1 MSKNQY
7 TLLVFSIIGIL
18 LLIPGYGVHFFEQ
31 IWNFPG
37 NLFSDDFKESFPLAT
52 IPLMVISLLGTGMY
66 MTFKLGFPQ
75 LTRII
80 HGIKVT
86 RGDYDSTEDEGDLN
100 HFKALS
106 TALAATVGIG
116 NIAGVAI
123 AIQIGGPGALF
134 WMWISAIVG
143 MATKFF
149 TCSLGIMYRGYDS
162 DNVLQGGPMYVI
174 EQGMGKKFKFL
185 SYWFSI
191 AGLVGCLS
199 LLQANQLTQIMSDYV
214 AKSFEIEKS
223 FNLNLTIGIV
233 IALIVSL
240 VIFGGLSR
248 IAEVASKIVPFMVII
263 YLLSGLFIVLSNA
276 TLIPSIFSNI
286 FSSAFNGS
294 SVAGGFAGTAIVIS
308 QGFRRAA
315 FSNEAGMG
323 TEVMAIGASK
333 NNQPIKSG
341 LVAMIGPLI
350 DTIIVCTITGL
361 VILLSSEWIE
371 GSYSGVSLTQ
381 KSFSNYL
388 GLAGDYIL
396 IFSVATFT
404 LSTMFGYSYYGCK
417 CASYLFGTNSKF
429 YYRIFYI
436 LTLVIGS
443 VLSLDLAV
451 NIVDAMF
458 ALMAFPTMISAL
470 YLAPNIKKEANRY
483 FASIKDN

>member
-1 MSKNQY
+1 MEIINNFFAELSNF
-7 TLLVFSIIGIL
+7 LWGNFGVANLVIGGGVFFLIYSRLTPFRYFKHAFEIL
-18 LLIPGYGVHFFEQ
+18 LGKH
-31 IWNFPG
+31 
-37 NLFSDDFKESFPLAT
+37 DDP
-52 IPLMVISLLGTGMY
+52 
-66 MTFKLGFPQ
+66 
-75 LTRII
+75 
-80 HGIKVT
+80 
-86 RGDYDSTEDEGDLN
+86 DDEGQIS
-100 HFKALS
+100 HFQALS
-106 TALAATVGIG
+106 TALSSTVGIG
-116 NIAGVAI
+116 NIAGVAV
-123 AIQIGGPGALF
+123 AISLGGPGALF

-214 AKSFEIEKS
+214 VKSFNVEQS
-223 FNLNLTIGIV
+223 FNLNLMIGII
-233 IALIVSL
+233 IAILVSS

-248 IAEVASKIVPFMVII
+248 IAEVASKIVPFMVIV

-276 TLIPSIFSNI
+276 SSIPAIFSNI
-286 FSSAFNGS
+286 FTSAFNGS

-371 GSYSGVSLTQ
+371 GTYSGVSLTQ

-417 CASYLFGTNSKF
+417 CASYLFGANSKF
-429 YYRIFYI
+429 YYRIFYV
-436 LTLVIGS
+436 LTLVLGS

-483 FASIKDN
+483 FASRKNN

>member
-1 MSKNQY
+1 MDIINNFFAELSNFLWGNFGVANLVIGGGVFFLIYSKLTPFRY
-7 TLLVFSIIGIL
+7 FKHAFEIL
-18 LLIPGYGVHFFEQ
+18 LGKH
-31 IWNFPG
+31 
-37 NLFSDDFKESFPLAT
+37 DDP
-52 IPLMVISLLGTGMY
+52 
-66 MTFKLGFPQ
+66 
-75 LTRII
+75 
-80 HGIKVT
+80 
-86 RGDYDSTEDEGDLN
+86 DDEGQIS
-100 HFKALS
+100 HFQALS
-106 TALAATVGIG
+106 TALSSTVGIG
-116 NIAGVAI
+116 NIAGVAV
-123 AIQIGGPGALF
+123 AISLGGPGALF

-174 EQGMGKKFKFL
+174 EQGMGKNFKFL

-214 AKSFEIEKS
+214 VKSFDIEQS
-223 FNLNLTIGIV
+223 FNLNLIIGII
-233 IALIVSL
+233 IAMLVSS

-248 IAEVASKIVPFMVII
+248 IAEVASKIVPFMVMV

-276 TLIPSIFSNI
+276 SSIPAIFSNI
-286 FSSAFNGS
+286 FTSAFNGS

-371 GSYSGVSLTQ
+371 GTYSGVSLTQ

-417 CASYLFGTNSKF
+417 CASYLFGANSKF
-429 YYRIFYI
+429 YYRIFYV
-436 LTLVIGS
+436 LTLVLGS

-470 YLAPNIKKEANRY
+470 YLAPNIKKEANKY
-483 FASIKDN
+483 FASIENN

>member
-1 MSKNQY
+1 MDIINNFFAELSNF
-7 TLLVFSIIGIL
+7 LWGNFGVANLVIGGGVFFLVYSRLTPFRYFKHAFEIL
-18 LLIPGYGVHFFEQ
+18 LGKHDNP
-31 IWNFPG
+31 
-37 NLFSDDFKESFPLAT
+37 D
-52 IPLMVISLLGTGMY
+52 
-66 MTFKLGFPQ
+66 
-75 LTRII
+75 
-80 HGIKVT
+80 
-86 RGDYDSTEDEGDLN
+86 DEGQIS
-100 HFKALS
+100 HFQALS
-106 TALAATVGIG
+106 TALSSTVGIG
-116 NIAGVAI
+116 NIAGVAV
-123 AIQIGGPGALF
+123 AISLGGPGALF

-214 AKSFEIEKS
+214 VKSLNIEQS
-223 FNLNLTIGIV
+223 FNLNLIIGII
-233 IALIVSL
+233 IALIVSS

-248 IAEVASKIVPFMVII
+248 IAEVASKIVPLMVIV

-276 TLIPSIFSNI
+276 SLIPAIFSNI
-286 FSSAFNGS
+286 FTSAFNGS

-371 GSYSGVSLTQ
+371 GTYSGVSLTQ

-417 CASYLFGTNSKF
+417 CASYLFGANSKF
-429 YYRIFYI
+429 YYRIFYV
-436 LTLVIGS
+436 LTLVLGS

-470 YLAPNIKKEANRY
+470 YLAPNINKEANRY

>member
-1 MSKNQY
+1 MDIINNFFAELSNF
-7 TLLVFSIIGIL
+7 LWGNFGVANLVIGGGVFFLIYSRLTPFRYFKHAFEIL
-18 LLIPGYGVHFFEQ
+18 LGKHDDPDDKGQISHFQ
-31 IWNFPG
+31 
-37 NLFSDDFKESFPLAT
+37 
-52 IPLMVISLLGTGMY
+52 
-66 MTFKLGFPQ
+66 
-75 LTRII
+75 
-80 HGIKVT
+80 
-86 RGDYDSTEDEGDLN
+86 
-100 HFKALS
+100 ALS
-106 TALAATVGIG
+106 TALSSTVGIG
-116 NIAGVAI
+116 NIAGVAV
-123 AIQIGGPGALF
+123 AISLGGPGALF

-162 DNVLQGGPMYVI
+162 NNVLQGGPMYVI

-214 AKSFEIEKS
+214 VKSLNIEQS
-223 FNLNLTIGIV
+223 FNLNLIIGII
-233 IALIVSL
+233 IALIVSS

-248 IAEVASKIVPFMVII
+248 IAEVASKIVPLMVIV

-276 TLIPSIFSNI
+276 SLIPAIFSNI
-286 FSSAFNGS
+286 FTSAFNGS

-371 GSYSGVSLTQ
+371 GTYSGVSLTQ

-417 CASYLFGTNSKF
+417 CASYLFGANSKF
-429 YYRIFYI
+429 YYRIFYV
-436 LTLVIGS
+436 LTLVLGS

-483 FASIKDN
+483 FASIKEN

>member
-1 MSKNQY
+1 MEIINNFFAELSNF
-7 TLLVFSIIGIL
+7 LWGNFGVANLVIGGGVFFLIYSRLTPFRYFKHAFEIL
-18 LLIPGYGVHFFEQ
+18 LGKH
-31 IWNFPG
+31 
-37 NLFSDDFKESFPLAT
+37 DDP
-52 IPLMVISLLGTGMY
+52 
-66 MTFKLGFPQ
+66 
-75 LTRII
+75 
-80 HGIKVT
+80 
-86 RGDYDSTEDEGDLN
+86 DDEGQIS
-100 HFKALS
+100 HFQALS
-106 TALAATVGIG
+106 TALSSTVGIG
-116 NIAGVAI
+116 NIAGVAV
-123 AIQIGGPGALF
+123 AISLGGPGALF

-174 EQGMGKKFKFL
+174 EQGMGKNFKFL

-214 AKSFEIEKS
+214 VKSFDIEQS
-223 FNLNLTIGIV
+223 FNLNLIIGII
-233 IALIVSL
+233 IAILVSS

-248 IAEVASKIVPFMVII
+248 IAEVASKIVPFMVMV
-263 YLLSGLFIVLSNA
+263 YLFSGLFIVLSNA
-276 TLIPSIFSNI
+276 SSIPAIFSNI
-286 FSSAFNGS
+286 FTSAFNGS

-361 VILLSSEWIE
+361 VILLSSEWID
-371 GSYSGVSLTQ
+371 GTYSGVSLTQ

-417 CASYLFGTNSKF
+417 CASYLFGANSKF
-429 YYRIFYI
+429 YYRIFYV
-436 LTLVIGS
+436 LTLVLGS

-470 YLAPNIKKEANRY
+470 YLAPNIKKEANSY

>member
-1 MSKNQY
+1 MDIINNFFAELSNF
-7 TLLVFSIIGIL
+7 LWGNFGVANLVIGGGVFFLIYSRLTPFRYFKHAFEIL
-18 LLIPGYGVHFFEQ
+18 IGKH
-31 IWNFPG
+31 
-37 NLFSDDFKESFPLAT
+37 DDP
-52 IPLMVISLLGTGMY
+52 
-66 MTFKLGFPQ
+66 
-75 LTRII
+75 
-80 HGIKVT
+80 
-86 RGDYDSTEDEGDLN
+86 DDEGQIS
-100 HFKALS
+100 HFQALS
-106 TALAATVGIG
+106 TALSSTVGIG
-116 NIAGVAI
+116 NIAGVAV
-123 AIQIGGPGALF
+123 AISLGGPGALF

-214 AKSFEIEKS
+214 VKSFDIEQS
-223 FNLNLTIGIV
+223 FNLNLIIGII
-233 IALIVSL
+233 IAILVSS

-248 IAEVASKIVPFMVII
+248 IAEVASKIVPFMVMV

-276 TLIPSIFSNI
+276 SSIPAIFSNI

-371 GSYSGVSLTQ
+371 GTYSGVSLTQ

-417 CASYLFGTNSKF
+417 CASYLFGANSKF
-429 YYRIFYI
+429 YYRIFYV
-436 LTLVIGS
+436 LTLVLGS

-483 FASIKDN
+483 FASIKKN

>member
-1 MSKNQY
+1 
-7 TLLVFSIIGIL
+7 
-18 LLIPGYGVHFFEQ
+18 
-31 IWNFPG
+31 
-37 NLFSDDFKESFPLAT
+37 
-52 IPLMVISLLGTGMY
+52 
-66 MTFKLGFPQ
+66 
-75 LTRII
+75 
-80 HGIKVT
+80 
-86 RGDYDSTEDEGDLN
+86 
-100 HFKALS
+100 
-106 TALAATVGIG
+106 
-116 NIAGVAI
+116 
-123 AIQIGGPGALF
+123 
-134 WMWISAIVG
+134 
-143 MATKFF
+143 
-149 TCSLGIMYRGYDS
+149 
-162 DNVLQGGPMYVI
+162 
-174 EQGMGKKFKFL
+174 
-185 SYWFSI
+185 
-191 AGLVGCLS
+191 
-199 LLQANQLTQIMSDYV
+199 MSDYV
-214 AKSFEIEKS
+214 VKSFDIEQS
-223 FNLNLTIGIV
+223 FNLNLIIGII
-233 IALIVSL
+233 IAILVSS

-248 IAEVASKIVPFMVII
+248 IAEVASKIVPFMVIV

-276 TLIPSIFSNI
+276 SSIPAIFSNI

-371 GSYSGVSLTQ
+371 GTYSGVSLTQ

-388 GLAGDYIL
+388 GLVGDYVL

-429 YYRIFYI
+429 YYRIFYV
-436 LTLVIGS
+436 LTLVLGS

>member
-1 MSKNQY
+1 MEIINNFFAELSNFLWGNFGVANLVIGGGVFFLIYSKLTPFRY
-7 TLLVFSIIGIL
+7 FKHAFEIL
-18 LLIPGYGVHFFEQ
+18 LGKH
-31 IWNFPG
+31 
-37 NLFSDDFKESFPLAT
+37 DDP
-52 IPLMVISLLGTGMY
+52 
-66 MTFKLGFPQ
+66 
-75 LTRII
+75 
-80 HGIKVT
+80 
-86 RGDYDSTEDEGDLN
+86 DDEGQIS
-100 HFKALS
+100 HFQALS
-106 TALAATVGIG
+106 TALSSTVGIG
-116 NIAGVAI
+116 NIAGVAV
-123 AIQIGGPGALF
+123 AISLGGPGALF

-214 AKSFEIEKS
+214 AKSFEIEQS

>member
-1 MSKNQY
+1 MEIINNFFAELSNF
-7 TLLVFSIIGIL
+7 LWGNFGVANLVIGGGVFFLVYSRLTPFRYFKHAFEIL
-18 LLIPGYGVHFFEQ
+18 LGKH
-31 IWNFPG
+31 
-37 NLFSDDFKESFPLAT
+37 DDP
-52 IPLMVISLLGTGMY
+52 
-66 MTFKLGFPQ
+66 
-75 LTRII
+75 
-80 HGIKVT
+80 
-86 RGDYDSTEDEGDLN
+86 DDEGQIS
-100 HFKALS
+100 HFQALS
-106 TALAATVGIG
+106 TALSSTVGIG
-116 NIAGVAI
+116 NIAGVAV
-123 AIQIGGPGALF
+123 AISLGGPGALF

-214 AKSFEIEKS
+214 VKSFEIEQT
-223 FNLNLTIGIV
+223 FNLDLTIGIV

-248 IAEVASKIVPFMVII
+248 IAEVASKIVPFMVMV

-276 TLIPSIFSNI
+276 SSIPAIFSNI

-371 GSYSGVSLTQ
+371 GTFSGVSLTQ

-429 YYRIFYI
+429 YYRIFYV
-436 LTLVIGS
+436 LTLVLGS

-470 YLAPNIKKEANRY
+470 YLAPNIKREANRY

>member
-1 MSKNQY
+1 MTPFRYFKHA
-7 TLLVFSIIGIL
+7 FEIL
-18 LLIPGYGVHFFEQ
+18 LGKH
-31 IWNFPG
+31 
-37 NLFSDDFKESFPLAT
+37 DDPN
-52 IPLMVISLLGTGMY
+52 
-66 MTFKLGFPQ
+66 
-75 LTRII
+75 
-80 HGIKVT
+80 
-86 RGDYDSTEDEGDLN
+86 DEGQIS
-100 HFKALS
+100 HFQALS
-106 TALAATVGIG
+106 TALSSTVGIG
-116 NIAGVAI
+116 NIAGVAV
-123 AIQIGGPGALF
+123 AISLGGPGALF

-162 DNVLQGGPMYVI
+162 ENVLQGGPMYVI
-174 EQGMGKKFKFL
+174 ENGMGKKFKFL

-199 LLQANQLTQIMSDYV
+199 LLQANQLTQIMSDYMV
-214 AKSFEIEKS
+214 KSFGIEQS
-223 FNLNLTIGIV
+223 FNLNLIIGII
-233 IALIVSL
+233 IAILVSS

-248 IAEVASKIVPFMVII
+248 IAEVASKIVPFMVIV
-263 YLLSGLFIVLSNA
+263 YLLSGLFIVFSNASLIPAILSNI
-276 TLIPSIFSNI
+276 L
-286 FSSAFNGS
+286 SSAFNGS

-371 GSYSGVSLTQ
+371 GTYSGVSLTQ

-388 GLAGDYIL
+388 GLFGDYIL

-417 CASYLFGTNSKF
+417 CASYLFGANSKF
-429 YYRIFYI
+429 YYRIFYV
-436 LTLVIGS
+436 LTLVLGS

-470 YLAPNIKKEANRY
+470 YLAPNIKKEANKY

>member
-1 MSKNQY
+1 MDIINNFFAELSNF
-7 TLLVFSIIGIL
+7 LWGNFGVANLVIGGGVFFLIYSRLTPFRYFKHAFEIL
-18 LLIPGYGVHFFEQ
+18 LGKH
-31 IWNFPG
+31 
-37 NLFSDDFKESFPLAT
+37 DDP
-52 IPLMVISLLGTGMY
+52 
-66 MTFKLGFPQ
+66 
-75 LTRII
+75 
-80 HGIKVT
+80 
-86 RGDYDSTEDEGDLN
+86 DDEGQIS
-100 HFKALS
+100 HFQALS
-106 TALAATVGIG
+106 TALSSTVGIG
-116 NIAGVAI
+116 NIAGVAV
-123 AIQIGGPGALF
+123 AISLGGPGALF

-214 AKSFEIEKS
+214 VKSFDIEQS
-223 FNLNLTIGIV
+223 FNLNLIIGII
-233 IALIVSL
+233 IAILVSS

-248 IAEVASKIVPFMVII
+248 IAEVASKIVPFMVMV

-276 TLIPSIFSNI
+276 SLIPAIFSNI
-286 FSSAFNGS
+286 FTSAFNGS
-294 SVAGGFAGTAIVIS
+294 SIAGGFAGTAIVIS

-371 GSYSGVSLTQ
+371 GTYSGVSLTQ

-417 CASYLFGTNSKF
+417 CASYLFGANSKF
-429 YYRIFYI
+429 YYRIFYV
-436 LTLVIGS
+436 LTLVLGS

-470 YLAPNIKKEANRY
+470 YLAPNIKKEANKY
-483 FASIKDN
+483 FASIKEN

>member
-1 MSKNQY
+1 
-7 TLLVFSIIGIL
+7 
-18 LLIPGYGVHFFEQ
+18 
-31 IWNFPG
+31 
-37 NLFSDDFKESFPLAT
+37 
-52 IPLMVISLLGTGMY
+52 
-66 MTFKLGFPQ
+66 
-75 LTRII
+75 
-80 HGIKVT
+80 
-86 RGDYDSTEDEGDLN
+86 
-100 HFKALS
+100 
-106 TALAATVGIG
+106 
-116 NIAGVAI
+116 
-123 AIQIGGPGALF
+123 
-134 WMWISAIVG
+134 
-143 MATKFF
+143 
-149 TCSLGIMYRGYDS
+149 
-162 DNVLQGGPMYVI
+162 MYVI

-214 AKSFEIEKS
+214 VKSFEIEQT

-371 GSYSGVSLTQ
+371 GTYSGVSLTQ

-429 YYRIFYI
+429 YYRIFYV
-436 LTLVIGS
+436 LTLVLGS

>member
-1 MSKNQY
+1 MDIINNFFAELSNF
-7 TLLVFSIIGIL
+7 LWGNFGVANLVIGGGVFFLIYSRLTPFRYFKHAFEIL
-18 LLIPGYGVHFFEQ
+18 LGKH
-31 IWNFPG
+31 
-37 NLFSDDFKESFPLAT
+37 DDP
-52 IPLMVISLLGTGMY
+52 
-66 MTFKLGFPQ
+66 
-75 LTRII
+75 
-80 HGIKVT
+80 
-86 RGDYDSTEDEGDLN
+86 DDEGQIS
-100 HFKALS
+100 HFQALS
-106 TALAATVGIG
+106 TALSSTVGIG
-116 NIAGVAI
+116 NIAGVAV
-123 AIQIGGPGALF
+123 AISLGGPGALF

-214 AKSFEIEKS
+214 VKSFDIEQS
-223 FNLNLTIGIV
+223 FNLNLIIGII
-233 IALIVSL
+233 IAILVSS

-248 IAEVASKIVPFMVII
+248 IAEVASKIVPFMVMV

-276 TLIPSIFSNI
+276 SSIPAIFSNI

-371 GSYSGVSLTQ
+371 GTYSGVSLTQ

-417 CASYLFGTNSKF
+417 CASYLFGANSKF
-429 YYRIFYI
+429 YYRIFYV
-436 LTLVIGS
+436 LTLVLGS

-451 NIVDAMF
+451 NIVDTMF

-483 FASIKDN
+483 FASMEED

>member
-1 MSKNQY
+1 MDIINNFFAELSNF
-7 TLLVFSIIGIL
+7 LWGNFGVANLVIGGGVFFLIYSRLTPFRYFKHAFEIL
-18 LLIPGYGVHFFEQ
+18 LGKH
-31 IWNFPG
+31 
-37 NLFSDDFKESFPLAT
+37 DDP
-52 IPLMVISLLGTGMY
+52 
-66 MTFKLGFPQ
+66 
-75 LTRII
+75 
-80 HGIKVT
+80 
-86 RGDYDSTEDEGDLN
+86 DDEGQIS
-100 HFKALS
+100 HFQALS
-106 TALAATVGIG
+106 TALSSTVGIG
-116 NIAGVAI
+116 NIAGVAV
-123 AIQIGGPGALF
+123 AISLGGPGALF

-214 AKSFEIEKS
+214 VKSFNVEQS
-223 FNLNLTIGIV
+223 FNLNLMIGII
-233 IALIVSL
+233 IAILVSS

-248 IAEVASKIVPFMVII
+248 IAEVASKIVPFMVIV

-276 TLIPSIFSNI
+276 SSIPAIFSNI
-286 FSSAFNGS
+286 FTSAFNGS

-371 GSYSGVSLTQ
+371 GTYSGVSLTQ

-396 IFSVATFT
+396 IFSVVTFT

-417 CASYLFGTNSKF
+417 CASYLFGANSKF
-429 YYRIFYI
+429 YYRIFYV
-436 LTLVIGS
+436 LTLVLGS

-483 FASIKDN
+483 FASRKNN

>member
-1 MSKNQY
+1 MDIINNFFAELSNF
-7 TLLVFSIIGIL
+7 LWGNFGVANLVIGGGIFFLIYSRLTPFRYFKHAFEIL
-18 LLIPGYGVHFFEQ
+18 LGKHDDPDDQGQISHFQ
-31 IWNFPG
+31 
-37 NLFSDDFKESFPLAT
+37 
-52 IPLMVISLLGTGMY
+52 
-66 MTFKLGFPQ
+66 
-75 LTRII
+75 
-80 HGIKVT
+80 
-86 RGDYDSTEDEGDLN
+86 
-100 HFKALS
+100 ALS
-106 TALAATVGIG
+106 TALSSTVGIG
-116 NIAGVAI
+116 NIAGVAV
-123 AIQIGGPGALF
+123 AISLGGPGALF
-134 WMWISAIVG
+134 WMWISALVG

-214 AKSFEIEKS
+214 VKSFDIEQS
-223 FNLNLTIGIV
+223 FNLNLIIGII
-233 IALIVSL
+233 IAILVSS

-248 IAEVASKIVPFMVII
+248 IAEVASKIVPFMVMV

-276 TLIPSIFSNI
+276 SSIPAIFANI

-371 GSYSGVSLTQ
+371 GTYSGVSLTQ

-396 IFSVATFT
+396 IFSVVTFT

-417 CASYLFGTNSKF
+417 CASYLFGANSKF

-436 LTLVIGS
+436 LTLVLGS

-470 YLAPNIKKEANRY
+470 YLAPNIKKEANKY
-483 FASIKDN
+483 FASIKEN

>member
-1 MSKNQY
+1 MDIINNFFAELSNF
-7 TLLVFSIIGIL
+7 LWGNFGVANLVIGGGVFFLIYSRLTPFRYFKHAFEIL
-18 LLIPGYGVHFFEQ
+18 LGKH
-31 IWNFPG
+31 
-37 NLFSDDFKESFPLAT
+37 DDP
-52 IPLMVISLLGTGMY
+52 
-66 MTFKLGFPQ
+66 
-75 LTRII
+75 
-80 HGIKVT
+80 
-86 RGDYDSTEDEGDLN
+86 DDEGQIS
-100 HFKALS
+100 HFQALS
-106 TALAATVGIG
+106 TALSSTVGIG
-116 NIAGVAI
+116 NIAGVAV
-123 AIQIGGPGALF
+123 AISLGGPGALF

-214 AKSFEIEKS
+214 VKSFDIEQS
-223 FNLNLTIGIV
+223 FNLNLIIGII
-233 IALIVSL
+233 IAILVSS

-248 IAEVASKIVPFMVII
+248 IAEVASKIVPFMVMV

-276 TLIPSIFSNI
+276 SSIPAIFSNI
-286 FSSAFNGS
+286 FTSAFNGS

-371 GSYSGVSLTQ
+371 GTYSGVSLTQ

-417 CASYLFGTNSKF
+417 CASYLFGANSKF
-429 YYRIFYI
+429 YYRIFYV
-436 LTLVIGS
+436 LTLVLGS

-483 FASIKDN
+483 FASIKEN

>member
-1 MSKNQY
+1 MEIINNFFAELSNF
-7 TLLVFSIIGIL
+7 LWGNFGVANLVIGGGVFFLVYSRLTPFRYFKHAFEIL
-18 LLIPGYGVHFFEQ
+18 LGKH
-31 IWNFPG
+31 
-37 NLFSDDFKESFPLAT
+37 DDP
-52 IPLMVISLLGTGMY
+52 
-66 MTFKLGFPQ
+66 
-75 LTRII
+75 
-80 HGIKVT
+80 
-86 RGDYDSTEDEGDLN
+86 DDEGQIS
-100 HFKALS
+100 HFQALS
-106 TALAATVGIG
+106 TALSSTVGIG
-116 NIAGVAI
+116 NIAGVAV
-123 AIQIGGPGALF
+123 AISLGGPGALF

-214 AKSFEIEKS
+214 AKSFEIEQS

-248 IAEVASKIVPFMVII
+248 IAEVASKIVPFMVMV

-276 TLIPSIFSNI
+276 SSIPAIFSNI

-371 GSYSGVSLTQ
+371 GTFSGVSLTQ

-429 YYRIFYI
+429 YYRIFYV
-436 LTLVIGS
+436 LTLVLGS

>member
-1 MSKNQY
+1 MEIINNFFAELSNF
-7 TLLVFSIIGIL
+7 LWGNFGVANLVIGGGVFFLVYSRLTPFRYIKHAFEIL
-18 LLIPGYGVHFFEQ
+18 LGKH
-31 IWNFPG
+31 
-37 NLFSDDFKESFPLAT
+37 DDP
-52 IPLMVISLLGTGMY
+52 
-66 MTFKLGFPQ
+66 
-75 LTRII
+75 
-80 HGIKVT
+80 
-86 RGDYDSTEDEGDLN
+86 DDEGQIS
-100 HFKALS
+100 HFQALS
-106 TALAATVGIG
+106 TALSSTVGIG
-116 NIAGVAI
+116 NIAGVAV
-123 AIQIGGPGALF
+123 AISLGGPGALF

-214 AKSFEIEKS
+214 AKSFEIEQS

-248 IAEVASKIVPFMVII
+248 IAEVASKIVPFMVMV

-276 TLIPSIFSNI
+276 SSIPAIFSNI

-371 GSYSGVSLTQ
+371 GTFSGVSLTQ

-429 YYRIFYI
+429 YYRIFYV
-436 LTLVIGS
+436 LTLVLGS

-470 YLAPNIKKEANRY
+470 YLAPNIKREANRY

>member
-1 MSKNQY
+1 MEIINNFFAELSNF
-7 TLLVFSIIGIL
+7 LWGNFGVANLVIGGGVFFLIYSRLTPFRYFKHAFEIL
-18 LLIPGYGVHFFEQ
+18 LGKH
-31 IWNFPG
+31 
-37 NLFSDDFKESFPLAT
+37 DDP
-52 IPLMVISLLGTGMY
+52 
-66 MTFKLGFPQ
+66 
-75 LTRII
+75 
-80 HGIKVT
+80 
-86 RGDYDSTEDEGDLN
+86 DDEGQIS
-100 HFKALS
+100 HFQALS
-106 TALAATVGIG
+106 TALSSTVGIG
-116 NIAGVAI
+116 NIAGVAV
-123 AIQIGGPGALF
+123 AISLGGPGALF

-199 LLQANQLTQIMSDYV
+199 LLQANQLTQIISDYV
-214 AKSFEIEKS
+214 VKSFEIEQT

-248 IAEVASKIVPFMVII
+248 IAEVASKIVPFMVMV
-263 YLLSGLFIVLSNA
+263 YLLSGLFIVLSNVSS
-276 TLIPSIFSNI
+276 IPAIFSNI

-371 GSYSGVSLTQ
+371 GTFSGVTLTQ

-429 YYRIFYI
+429 YYRIFYV
-436 LTLVIGS
+436 LTLVLGS
-443 VLSLDLAV
+443 VLSLELAV

>member
-1 MSKNQY
+1 MEIINNFFAELSNFLWGNFGVANLVIGGGVFFLIYSKLTPFRY
-7 TLLVFSIIGIL
+7 FKHAFEIL
-18 LLIPGYGVHFFEQ
+18 LGKH
-31 IWNFPG
+31 
-37 NLFSDDFKESFPLAT
+37 DDP
-52 IPLMVISLLGTGMY
+52 
-66 MTFKLGFPQ
+66 
-75 LTRII
+75 
-80 HGIKVT
+80 
-86 RGDYDSTEDEGDLN
+86 DDEGQIS
-100 HFKALS
+100 HFQALS
-106 TALAATVGIG
+106 TALSSTVGIG
-116 NIAGVAI
+116 NIAGVAV
-123 AIQIGGPGALF
+123 AISLGGPGALF

-214 AKSFEIEKS
+214 AKSFEIEQS

-361 VILLSSEWIE
+361 VILLSSDWIE
-371 GSYSGVSLTQ
+371 GTYSGVSLTQ

-436 LTLVIGS
+436 LTLVLGS

>member
-1 MSKNQY
+1 MDIINNFFAELSNF
-7 TLLVFSIIGIL
+7 LWGNFGVANLVIGGGVFFLIYSRLTPFRYFKHAFEIL
-18 LLIPGYGVHFFEQ
+18 LGKH
-31 IWNFPG
+31 
-37 NLFSDDFKESFPLAT
+37 DDP
-52 IPLMVISLLGTGMY
+52 
-66 MTFKLGFPQ
+66 
-75 LTRII
+75 
-80 HGIKVT
+80 
-86 RGDYDSTEDEGDLN
+86 DDEGQIS
-100 HFKALS
+100 HFQALS
-106 TALAATVGIG
+106 TALSSTVGIG
-116 NIAGVAI
+116 NIAGVAV
-123 AIQIGGPGALF
+123 AISLGGPGALF

-214 AKSFEIEKS
+214 VKSFDIEQS
-223 FNLNLTIGIV
+223 FNLNLIIGII
-233 IALIVSL
+233 IAILVSS

-248 IAEVASKIVPFMVII
+248 IAEVASKIVPFMVMV

-276 TLIPSIFSNI
+276 SSIPAIFANI

-371 GSYSGVSLTQ
+371 GTYSGVSLTQ

-388 GLAGDYIL
+388 GIAGDYIL

-417 CASYLFGTNSKF
+417 CASYLFGANSKF
-429 YYRIFYI
+429 YYRIFYV
-436 LTLVIGS
+436 LTLVLGS

-483 FASIKDN
+483 FATIKVN

>member
-1 MSKNQY
+1 MDIINNFFAELSNF
-7 TLLVFSIIGIL
+7 LWGNFGVANLVIGGGVFF
-18 LLIPGYGVHFFEQ
+18 LIYSRLTPFRYFKHAFE
-31 IWNFPG
+31 
-37 NLFSDDFKESFPLAT
+37 
-52 IPLMVISLLGTGMY
+52 VLLG
-66 MTFKLGFPQ
+66 KHDDPN
-75 LTRII
+75 
-80 HGIKVT
+80 
-86 RGDYDSTEDEGDLN
+86 DEGQIS
-100 HFKALS
+100 HFQALS
-106 TALAATVGIG
+106 TALSSTVGIG
-116 NIAGVAI
+116 NIAGVAV
-123 AIQIGGPGALF
+123 AISLGGPGALF

-199 LLQANQLTQIMSDYV
+199 LLQANQLTQIMSDYIV
-214 AKSFEIEKS
+214 KSFDIEQS
-223 FNLNLTIGIV
+223 FNLNLMIGII
-233 IALIVSL
+233 IAILVSS

-248 IAEVASKIVPFMVII
+248 IAEVASKIVPFMVVV

-276 TLIPSIFSNI
+276 SSIPAIFSNI
-286 FSSAFNGS
+286 FLSAFNGS

-371 GSYSGVSLTQ
+371 GTYSGVSLTQ

-429 YYRIFYI
+429 YYRIFYV

-483 FASIKDN
+483 FASIKGN

>member
-1 MSKNQY
+1 MEIINNFFAELSNF
-7 TLLVFSIIGIL
+7 LWGNFGVANLVIGGGVFFLIYSRLTPFRYFKHAFEIL
-18 LLIPGYGVHFFEQ
+18 LGKH
-31 IWNFPG
+31 
-37 NLFSDDFKESFPLAT
+37 DDP
-52 IPLMVISLLGTGMY
+52 
-66 MTFKLGFPQ
+66 
-75 LTRII
+75 
-80 HGIKVT
+80 
-86 RGDYDSTEDEGDLN
+86 EDEGQIS
-100 HFKALS
+100 HFQALS
-106 TALAATVGIG
+106 TALSSTVGIG
-116 NIAGVAI
+116 NIAGVAV
-123 AIQIGGPGALF
+123 AISLGGPGALF
-134 WMWISAIVG
+134 WMWVSAIVG

-214 AKSFEIEKS
+214 VKSFEIEQT

-248 IAEVASKIVPFMVII
+248 IADVASKIVPFMVIV

-276 TLIPSIFSNI
+276 SSIPAIFSNI

-361 VILLSSEWIE
+361 VILLSSDWIE
-371 GSYSGVSLTQ
+371 GTYSGVSLTQ

-429 YYRIFYI
+429 YYRIFYV
-436 LTLVIGS
+436 LTLILGS

-470 YLAPNIKKEANRY
+470 YLAPNIKKEANSY

>member
-1 MSKNQY
+1 MDIINNFFAELSNF
-7 TLLVFSIIGIL
+7 LWGNFGVANLVIGGGVFFLIYSRLTPFRYFKHAFEIL
-18 LLIPGYGVHFFEQ
+18 LGKH
-31 IWNFPG
+31 
-37 NLFSDDFKESFPLAT
+37 DDP
-52 IPLMVISLLGTGMY
+52 
-66 MTFKLGFPQ
+66 
-75 LTRII
+75 
-80 HGIKVT
+80 
-86 RGDYDSTEDEGDLN
+86 DDEGQIS
-100 HFKALS
+100 HFQALS
-106 TALAATVGIG
+106 TALSSTVGIG
-116 NIAGVAI
+116 NIAGVAV
-123 AIQIGGPGALF
+123 AISLGGPGALF

-214 AKSFEIEKS
+214 VKSFNVEQS
-223 FNLNLTIGIV
+223 FNLNLMIGII
-233 IALIVSL
+233 IAILVSS

-248 IAEVASKIVPFMVII
+248 IAEVASKIVPFMVIV

-276 TLIPSIFSNI
+276 SSIPAIFSNI
-286 FSSAFNGS
+286 FTSAFNGS

-371 GSYSGVSLTQ
+371 GTYSGVSLTQ

-396 IFSVATFT
+396 IFSVVTFT

-417 CASYLFGTNSKF
+417 CASYLFGANSKF
-429 YYRIFYI
+429 YYRIFYV
-436 LTLVIGS
+436 LTLVLGS

-451 NIVDAMF
+451 NIVDTMF

-483 FASIKDN
+483 FASRKNN

>member
-1 MSKNQY
+1 MDIINNFFAELSNF
-7 TLLVFSIIGIL
+7 LWGNFGVANLVIGGGVFFLIYSRLTPFRYFKHAFEIL
-18 LLIPGYGVHFFEQ
+18 LGKH
-31 IWNFPG
+31 
-37 NLFSDDFKESFPLAT
+37 DDP
-52 IPLMVISLLGTGMY
+52 
-66 MTFKLGFPQ
+66 
-75 LTRII
+75 
-80 HGIKVT
+80 
-86 RGDYDSTEDEGDLN
+86 DDEGQIS
-100 HFKALS
+100 HFQALS
-106 TALAATVGIG
+106 TALSSTVGIG
-116 NIAGVAI
+116 NIAGVAV
-123 AIQIGGPGALF
+123 AISLGGPGALF

-162 DNVLQGGPMYVI
+162 DKVLQGGPMYVI

-214 AKSFEIEKS
+214 VKSFNVEQS
-223 FNLNLTIGIV
+223 FNLNLMIGII
-233 IALIVSL
+233 IAILVSS

-248 IAEVASKIVPFMVII
+248 IAEVASKIVPFMVIV

-276 TLIPSIFSNI
+276 SSIPAIFSNI
-286 FSSAFNGS
+286 FTSAFNGS

-371 GSYSGVSLTQ
+371 GTYSGVSLTQ

-417 CASYLFGTNSKF
+417 CASYLFGANSKF
-429 YYRIFYI
+429 YYRIFYV
-436 LTLVIGS
+436 LTLVLGS

-451 NIVDAMF
+451 NIVDTMF

>member
-1 MSKNQY
+1 MDIINNFFAELSNF
-7 TLLVFSIIGIL
+7 LWGNFGVANLVIGGGVFFLIYSRLTPFRYFKHAFEIL
-18 LLIPGYGVHFFEQ
+18 LGKH
-31 IWNFPG
+31 
-37 NLFSDDFKESFPLAT
+37 DDP
-52 IPLMVISLLGTGMY
+52 
-66 MTFKLGFPQ
+66 
-75 LTRII
+75 
-80 HGIKVT
+80 
-86 RGDYDSTEDEGDLN
+86 DDEGQIS
-100 HFKALS
+100 HFQALS
-106 TALAATVGIG
+106 TALSSTVGIG
-116 NIAGVAI
+116 NIAGVAV
-123 AIQIGGPGALF
+123 AISLGGPGALF

-214 AKSFEIEKS
+214 AKSFDIEQS
-223 FNLNLTIGIV
+223 FNLNLIIGII
-233 IALIVSL
+233 IAILVSS

-248 IAEVASKIVPFMVII
+248 IAEVASKIVPFMVMV

-276 TLIPSIFSNI
+276 SLIPAIFSNI
-286 FSSAFNGS
+286 FTSAFNGS

-371 GSYSGVSLTQ
+371 GTYSGVSLTQ

-417 CASYLFGTNSKF
+417 CASYLFGANSKF
-429 YYRIFYI
+429 YYRIFYV
-436 LTLVIGS
+436 LTLVLGS

-470 YLAPNIKKEANRY
+470 YLAPNIKKEANKY
-483 FASIKDN
+483 FASIKEN